1 MQALFDSFWR
11 AAVYSLHW
19 RVLMW
24 SLLPLAL
31 AGAAVGLLGWAYWE
45 SAVAAVR
52 SLLEQTQLVTAMLN
66 WLDDIGA
73 NRLRAVMAP
82 MIVVA
87 LSVPLV
93 VLATLLLV
101 AVMVTPAVVQTVAAR
116 RFPGLQP
123 LQGCSWWQALA
134 WSLACTAAALAAL
147 VLSVPLWFV
156 PPLVLVLPPLIWG
169 WLTGRV
175 FAYEALASHASPD
188 ERRHLL
194 RRRRWPLLWMG
205 VVCGYLGALPSLVWA
220 VGAAALIFAPVLALL
235 SVWLYTVVFVF
246 AACWFTHYMLAELQ
260 ALRSAAAAPGA
271 AAPPEGLAL
280 DQPTPAPTPAPPP
293 APATPLLPEPPAP

>member
-1 MQALFDSFWR
+1 MHALFDSFWR
-11 AAVYSLHW
+11 ALAYCLHP
-19 RVLMW
+19 RVVLW

-45 SAVAAVR
+45 STVAAVR
-52 SLLEQTQLVTAMLN
+52 SALEQTELVAAMLD
-66 WLDDIGA
+66 WLDSIGL

-101 AVMVTPAVVQTVAAR
+101 AVLVTPAVVNTVAAR
-116 RFPGLQP
+116 RFLALQRCE
-123 LQGCSWWQALA
+123 GCGWWQALG
-134 WSLACTAAALAAL
+134 WSLCCTVAALAAL

-175 FAYEALASHASPD
+175 FAYEALASHASAD
-188 ERRHLL
+188 ERRYLL
-194 RRRRWPLLWMG
+194 RQRRWPLLMMG
-205 VVCGYLGALPSLVWA
+205 VACGYLGAVPSLVWA
-220 VGAAALIFAPVLALL
+220 AGAAALIFAPVLALV
-235 SVWLYTVVFVF
+235 SVWLYTLVFVF
-246 AACWFTHYMLAELQ
+246 AACWFTHYMLGELQ
-260 ALRSAAAAPGA
+260 RLR
-271 AAPPEGLAL
+271 GLAT
-280 DQPTPAPTPAPPP
+280 PTPNA
-293 APATPLLPEPPAP
+293 LLPESPEP

>member
-1 MQALFDSFWR
+1 MHAIFDGFWR
-11 AAVYSLHW
+11 ALAYCLHP
-19 RVLMW
+19 RVMLW

-45 SAVAAVR
+45 STVAAVR
-52 SLLEQTQLVTAMLN
+52 SALEHTELVAAMLD
-66 WLDDIGA
+66 WLDSVGA

-101 AVMVTPAVVQTVAAR
+101 AVLVTPAVVNTVAAR
-116 RFPGLQP
+116 RFPALQR
-123 LQGCSWWQALA
+123 LEGCGWWQALG
-134 WSLACTAAALAAL
+134 WSLCCTVAALAAL
-147 VLSVPLWFV
+147 LLSVPLWFV

-175 FAYEALASHASPD
+175 FAYEALSSHASAD

-194 RRRRWPLLWMG
+194 RHRRWPLLMMG
-205 VVCGYLGALPSLVWA
+205 VACGYLGALPSLVWA
-220 VGAAALIFAPVLALL
+220 AGAAALIIAPVLALV
-235 SVWLYTVVFVF
+235 SVWLYTLVFVF
-246 AACWFTHYMLAELQ
+246 AACWFTHYMLGELQ
-260 ALRSAAAAPGA
+260 RLRSVAAP
-271 AAPPEGLAL
+271 API
-280 DQPTPAPTPAPPP
+280 
-293 APATPLLPEPPAP
+293 PLLPEPSEP